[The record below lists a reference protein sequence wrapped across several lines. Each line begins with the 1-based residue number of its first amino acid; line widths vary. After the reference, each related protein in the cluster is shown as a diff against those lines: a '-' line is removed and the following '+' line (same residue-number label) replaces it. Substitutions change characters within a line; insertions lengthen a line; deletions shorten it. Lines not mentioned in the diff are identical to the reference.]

1 MSTVESARDHAT
13 RGVRFFA
20 VGTAAA
26 ATHYVVGLATYSLL
40 GGWPGVANL
49 IGFAAGFP
57 VSYSGHRWWTFD
69 STRAPHS
76 EAVPRFLLV
85 ALSSFAANQALLLL
99 AMHWLALPF
108 WLVLGVVLLLVAGA
122 TYVLSRY
129 WVFRS

>member
-1 MSTVESARDHAT
+1 MSTVESARDHA
-13 RGVRFFA
+13 
-20 VGTAAA
+20 
-26 ATHYVVGLATYSLL
+26 VGLAAYSLR

>member
-1 MSTVESARDHAT
+1 MSTVDSARDHAI

-26 ATHYVVGLATYSLL
+26 ATHYVIGLAAYSLL
-40 GGWPGVANL
+40 GQSPGMANL

-69 STRAPHS
+69 STRAPHA

-85 ALSSFAANQALLLL
+85 AVSSFAANQALLLL
-99 AMHWLALPF
+99 AMRWLPLPF
-108 WLVLGVVLLLVAGA
+108 WLVLGAVLLLVAGA
-122 TYVLSRY
+122 TYILSCY
-129 WVFRS
+129 WAFRS